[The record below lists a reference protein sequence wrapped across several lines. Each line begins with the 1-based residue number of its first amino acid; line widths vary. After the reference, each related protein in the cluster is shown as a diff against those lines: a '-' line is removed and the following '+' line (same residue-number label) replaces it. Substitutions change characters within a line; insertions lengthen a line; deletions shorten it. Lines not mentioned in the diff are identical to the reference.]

1 MIKCYSGSNYNCSIR
16 EVQVLTTNE
25 QSTYPSKKINWKG
38 TTLLLVIGVIFL
50 ASTLRMPLTVVGPII
65 SFIRED
71 LGISNVL
78 AGFLTTIPLLAFA
91 IVSPFAPVVARK
103 LGLELTLFLSTILLA
118 VGIVLRSLGTTGLLV
133 LGTMIIGVAISF
145 GNVLIPGLLKL
156 KFPYHVGLLMAF
168 FTMSMN
174 LTAGIG
180 AGISY
185 PIANAVLGWQGALAI
200 ALALVILT
208 IVIWLPQL
216 KFNKPEPTVIST
228 KARIPLWKSP
238 VTWAVTGAM
247 GLQSLLFY
255 TTAAWIPEIYIA
267 QGVAADRAGWMFSIM
282 QISQV
287 PMALVVPIIASKMT
301 SQRPLVLMFTAFY
314 VIGFTGVVM
323 EWTSLAVLWM
333 ILLGLAGGAS
343 FALAMMFFTLRTRTA
358 FEAADL
364 SGFAQSLGYLLA
376 AVGPILFGYL
386 HDLFGGWDIAGWLF
400 VAVTALLFFCSF
412 RASKNEY
419 IN

>member
-1 MIKCYSGSNYNCSIR
+1 M
-16 EVQVLTTNE
+16 TTNE

-91 IVSPFAPVVARK
+91 IVSPFAPIVARK

-118 VGIVLRSLGTTGLLV
+118 GGIVLRSLGTTGLLV
-133 LGTMIIGVAISF
+133 FGTMIIGVAISF

-200 ALALVILT
+200 DLALVILT

-216 KFNKPEPTVIST
+216 KFNKPEPTVVST

-314 VIGFTGVVM
+314 IIGFTGVVM
-323 EWTSLAVLWM
+323 EWTSFAVLWM

-386 HDLFGGWDIAGWLF
+386 HDLFGGWNIAGWLF

>member
-1 MIKCYSGSNYNCSIR
+1 M
-16 EVQVLTTNE
+16 TTNE

-91 IVSPFAPVVARK
+91 IVSPFAPIVARK

-118 VGIVLRSLGTTGLLV
+118 GGIVLRSLGTTGLLV
-133 LGTMIIGVAISF
+133 FGTMIIGVAISF

-216 KFNKPEPTVIST
+216 KFNKPESTVIST

-314 VIGFTGVVM
+314 IIGFTGVVM

-386 HDLFGGWDIAGWLF
+386 HDLFGGWNIAGWLF

>member
-1 MIKCYSGSNYNCSIR
+1 MIKCYSSSIR
-16 EVQVLTTNE
+16 MVITGGIILTLHDH
-25 QSTYPSKKINWKG
+25 SASYPSRKISWKG
-38 TTLLLVIGVIFL
+38 TTLLLVFGIIFI
-50 ASTLRMPLTVVGPII
+50 ASTLRMPLTVVGPIV
-65 SFIRED
+65 SFIRDD

-91 IVSPFAPVVARK
+91 IISPFAPVVARK

-118 VGIVLRSLGTTGLLV
+118 LGIVLRSLGTTGLLV
-133 LGTMIIGVAISF
+133 FGTVLIGVAISF

-174 LTAGIG
+174 LTAGLG

-185 PIANAVLGWQGALAI
+185 PIANSSLGWQGALAV
-200 ALALVILT
+200 ALILVVLT
-208 IVIWLPQL
+208 ILIWIPQL
-216 KFNKPEPTVIST
+216 KLNKPEPATMAKKT
-228 KARIPLWKSP
+228 GKPLWKSP

-267 QGVAADRAGWMFSIM
+267 QGLAPDKAGWMFSIM
-282 QISQV
+282 QFSQV
-287 PMALVVPIIASKMT
+287 PMALAVPIIAGKMA
-301 SQRPLVLMFTAFY
+301 SQRPLVFMFTSFY
-314 VIGFTGVVM
+314 LVGFVGVVM
-323 EWTSLAVLWM
+323 EWTTLGILWM

-364 SGFAQSLGYLLA
+364 SGFAQSLGYLFA
-376 AVGPILFGYL
+376 AIGPILFGYL
-386 HDLFGGWDIAGWLF
+386 HDLFGGWNITGWLF
-400 VAVTALLFFCSF
+400 VVVAMTLFLCSM
-412 RASKNEY
+412 RASKDEY
-419 IN
+419 VY

>member
-1 MIKCYSGSNYNCSIR
+1 M
-16 EVQVLTTNE
+16 TTHEHTDAN
-25 QSTYPSKKINWKG
+25 PSRKISWKG
-38 TTLLLVIGVIFL
+38 TTLLLVIGVICI

-91 IVSPFAPVVARK
+91 IISPFAPIVARK
-103 LGLELTLFLSTILLA
+103 FGLEITLFLSTILLA
-118 VGIVLRSLGTTGLLV
+118 IGIVLRSLGTTSLLV
-133 LGTMIIGVAISF
+133 FGTMLIGIAISF

-174 LTAGIG
+174 LTAGLG

-185 PIANAVLGWQGALAI
+185 PIANSSLGWQGALAI
-200 ALALVILT
+200 ALVLVVLT
-208 IVIWLPQL
+208 ILIWIPQL
-216 KFNKPEPTVIST
+216 KFNKPEPTVKTT
-228 KARIPLWKSP
+228 KERAPLWKSP

-255 TTAAWIPEIYIA
+255 TTAAWIPEIFIA
-267 QGVAADRAGWMFSIM
+267 QGLAADRAGWMFSIM
-282 QISQV
+282 QFSQV
-287 PMALVVPIIASKMT
+287 PMALAVPIIASKMT
-301 SQRPLVLMFTAFY
+301 SQRPLVLMFTVFY
-314 VIGFTGVVM
+314 LVGFIGVVM

-333 ILLGLAGGAS
+333 VLLGLAGGSS

-386 HDLFGGWDIAGWLF
+386 HDLFGSWNTAGWLF
-400 VAVTALLFFCSF
+400 VIVVLILFLCSF

-419 IN
+419 VN

>member
-1 MIKCYSGSNYNCSIR
+1 M
-16 EVQVLTTNE
+16 TTNE

-91 IVSPFAPVVARK
+91 IVSPFAPIVARK

-118 VGIVLRSLGTTGLLV
+118 GGIVLRSLGTTGLLV
-133 LGTMIIGVAISF
+133 FGTMIIGVAISF

-216 KFNKPEPTVIST
+216 KFNKPESTVIST

-314 VIGFTGVVM
+314 IIGFTGVVM

-358 FEAADL
+358 FQAADL

>member
-1 MIKCYSGSNYNCSIR
+1 M
-16 EVQVLTTNE
+16 TTNE

-91 IVSPFAPVVARK
+91 IVSPFAPIVARK

-118 VGIVLRSLGTTGLLV
+118 GGIVLRSLGTTGLLV
-133 LGTMIIGVAISF
+133 FGTMIIGVAISF

-216 KFNKPEPTVIST
+216 KFNKPESTVIST

-386 HDLFGGWDIAGWLF
+386 HDLFGGWNIAGWLF

>member
-16 EVQVLTTNE
+16 EVLVLTTNE

-91 IVSPFAPVVARK
+91 IVSPFAPIVARK

-118 VGIVLRSLGTTGLLV
+118 GGIVLRSLGTTGLLV
-133 LGTMIIGVAISF
+133 FGTMIIGVAISF

-216 KFNKPEPTVIST
+216 KFNKPELTVVST

-314 VIGFTGVVM
+314 IIGFTGVVM
-323 EWTSLAVLWM
+323 EWTSFAVLWM

>member
-1 MIKCYSGSNYNCSIR
+1 MA
-16 EVQVLTTNE
+16 TNE
-25 QSTYPSKKINWKG
+25 HATYPSKKISWKG
-38 TTLLLVIGVIFL
+38 KTLLLVIGVIFI

-65 SFIRED
+65 SFIREG

-91 IVSPFAPVVARK
+91 IISPFAPVVARK

-118 VGIVLRSLGTTGLLV
+118 FGIITRSLGTTALLV
-133 LGTMIIGVAISF
+133 LGTVLIGVAISF

-168 FTMSMN
+168 FTVSMN
-174 LTAGIG
+174 LSAGVG
-180 AGISY
+180 AGVSY
-185 PIANAVLGWQGALAI
+185 PVANSFLGWQGALAI
-200 ALALVILT
+200 ALILVVFT
-208 IVIWLPQL
+208 IIVWIPQL
-216 KFNKPEPTVIST
+216 KSNKPEVAFVST

-247 GLQSLLFY
+247 GLQSLIFY

-267 QGVAADRAGWMFSIM
+267 QGLAADRAGWMFSTM
-282 QISQV
+282 QFSQI
-287 PMALVVPIIASKMT
+287 PMALVVPIIASKMK
-301 SQRPLVLMFTAFY
+301 SQRPLVIIFTVFY
-314 VIGFTGVVM
+314 VIGFIGLVM

-333 ILLGLAGGAS
+333 MLLGLAGGAS

-358 FEAADL
+358 YEAADL
-364 SGFAQSLGYLLA
+364 SGFAQSIGYLLA

-386 HDLFGGWDIAGWLF
+386 HDLFGGWNIAGWLF
-400 VAVTALLFFCSF
+400 VVVALLLFFCSM

-419 IN
+419 VN

>member
-1 MIKCYSGSNYNCSIR
+1 M
-16 EVQVLTTNE
+16 TTNE

>member
-1 MIKCYSGSNYNCSIR
+1 M
-16 EVQVLTTNE
+16 TTNE

-133 LGTMIIGVAISF
+133 FGTMIIGVAISF

-216 KFNKPEPTVIST
+216 KFNKPEPTVVST

-386 HDLFGGWDIAGWLF
+386 HDLFGGWDIVGWLF

>member
-1 MIKCYSGSNYNCSIR
+1 M
-16 EVQVLTTNE
+16 TTHE
-25 QSTYPSKKINWKG
+25 HTDTYPSRKISWKG
-38 TTLLLVIGVIFL
+38 TTLLLVIGVICI

-91 IVSPFAPVVARK
+91 IISPFAPIVARK
-103 LGLELTLFLSTILLA
+103 FGLELTLFLSTILLA
-118 VGIVLRSLGTTGLLV
+118 VGIVLRSLGTTSLLV
-133 LGTMIIGVAISF
+133 FGTMLIGIAISF

-174 LTAGIG
+174 LTAGLG

-185 PIANAVLGWQGALAI
+185 PIADSSLGWQGALSI
-200 ALALVILT
+200 ALVLVVLT
-208 IVIWLPQL
+208 ILIWIPLL
-216 KFNKPEPTVIST
+216 KFNKPEPPIKTT
-228 KARIPLWKSP
+228 KERAPLWKSP

-267 QGVAADRAGWMFSIM
+267 QGLAADRAGWMFSIM
-282 QISQV
+282 QFSQV
-287 PMALVVPIIASKMT
+287 PMALAVPIIASKMT
-301 SQRPLVLMFTAFY
+301 SQRPLVLMFTVFY
-314 VIGFTGVVM
+314 LVGFIGVVM

-333 ILLGLAGGAS
+333 VLLGLAGGSS

-376 AVGPILFGYL
+376 AIGPILFGYL
-386 HDLFGGWDIAGWLF
+386 HDLFGNWKTAGWLF
-400 VAVTALLFFCSF
+400 IIVVLILFLCSF

-419 IN
+419 VN

>member
-1 MIKCYSGSNYNCSIR
+1 MS
-16 EVQVLTTNE
+16 
-25 QSTYPSKKINWKG
+25 WKG
-38 TTLLLVIGVIFL
+38 TTLLLVIGVICI

-91 IVSPFAPVVARK
+91 IISPFVPIVARK
-103 LGLELTLFLSTILLA
+103 FGLELTLFSSTILLA
-118 VGIVLRSLGTTGLLV
+118 LGIVLRSLGTTSVLV
-133 LGTMIIGVAISF
+133 FGTVLIGIAISF

-156 KFPYHVGLLMAF
+156 KFPYHIGLLMAF

-174 LTAGIG
+174 LTAGLG

-185 PIANAVLGWQGALAI
+185 PIANSSFGWQGALAI
-200 ALALVILT
+200 ALVLVVLT
-208 IVIWLPQL
+208 ILIWIPQL
-216 KFNKPEPTVIST
+216 KFNKPEPAVETT
-228 KARIPLWKSP
+228 KERTPLWKSP

-255 TTAAWIPEIYIA
+255 TTAAWIPEIYTA
-267 QGVAADRAGWMFSIM
+267 QGLAADRAGWMFSIM
-282 QISQV
+282 QFSQV
-287 PMALVVPIIASKMT
+287 PMALAVPIIASKMT
-301 SQRPLVLMFTAFY
+301 SQRPLVLMFTVFY
-314 VIGFTGVVM
+314 LVGFIGLVM

-333 ILLGLAGGAS
+333 VLLGLAGGAS
-343 FALAMMFFTLRTRTA
+343 FSLAMMFFTLRTRTA

-376 AVGPILFGYL
+376 AIGPILFGYL
-386 HDLFGGWDIAGWLF
+386 HDLFGGWNIAGWLF
-400 VAVTALLFFCSF
+400 VVVVLILSLCSF

-419 IN
+419 VN

>member
-1 MIKCYSGSNYNCSIR
+1 MIKWYSSSIII
-16 EVQVLTTNE
+16 VLTGGINLTTDEHSN
-25 QSTYPSKKINWKG
+25 TYPSKKISWRG
-38 TTLLLVIGVIFL
+38 TTLLLVIGVICI

-91 IVSPFAPVVARK
+91 IISPFVPNVARK
-103 LGLELTLFLSTILLA
+103 LGLELTLFLSTILLGL
-118 VGIVLRSLGTTGLLV
+118 GIVLRSLGTTALLV
-133 LGTMIIGVAISF
+133 FGTVLMGIAISF

-174 LTAGIG
+174 LTAGLG

-185 PIANAVLGWQGALAI
+185 PIAISPLGWQGALAI
-200 ALALVILT
+200 ALVLVVLT
-208 IVIWLPQL
+208 ILIWIPQL
-216 KFNKPEPTVIST
+216 KFNKPEPPFKTT
-228 KARIPLWKSP
+228 KERTPLWKSP

-267 QGVAADRAGWMFSIM
+267 QGLAADRAGWMFSIM
-282 QISQV
+282 QFSQV
-287 PMALVVPIIASKMT
+287 PMALAVPIIASKMA
-301 SQRPLVLMFTAFY
+301 SQRPLVIMFTSFY
-314 VIGFTGVVM
+314 IIGFIGVVM

-333 ILLGLAGGAS
+333 VLLGLAGGAS

-358 FEAADL
+358 SEAADL
-364 SGFAQSLGYLLA
+364 SGFAQSIGYLFA
-376 AVGPILFGYL
+376 ATGPILFGYL
-386 HDLFGGWDIAGWLF
+386 HDLFGGWNVAGWLF
-400 VAVTALLFFCSF
+400 VVVALILFLCSF

-419 IN
+419 VN

>member
-1 MIKCYSGSNYNCSIR
+1 M
-16 EVQVLTTNE
+16 TTNE
-25 QSTYPSKKINWKG
+25 DSTSYPSRKISWRG
-38 TTLLLVIGVIFL
+38 ATLLLVIGVICI

-91 IVSPFAPVVARK
+91 IISPFAPVVARK

-118 VGIVLRSLGTTGLLV
+118 LGIVLRSLGTTSLLV
-133 LGTMIIGVAISF
+133 FGTMLIGVAIAF

-174 LTAGIG
+174 LTAGLG

-185 PIANAVLGWQGALAI
+185 PIAQTSLGWQGALAI
-200 ALALVILT
+200 ALILVVLT
-208 IVIWLPQL
+208 ILIWIPQL
-216 KFNKPEPTVIST
+216 RFNKPEPIVKKT
-228 KARIPLWKSP
+228 KERSPLWKSP

-255 TTAAWIPEIYIA
+255 TTAAWIPEIYIS
-267 QGVAADRAGWMFSIM
+267 QGLAADRAGWMFSIM
-282 QISQV
+282 QFSQV
-287 PMALVVPIIASKMT
+287 PMALAVPIIASKMT

-314 VIGFTGVVM
+314 LLGFVGVVM
-323 EWTSLAVLWM
+323 EWTSLGVLWM

-364 SGFAQSLGYLLA
+364 SGFAQSLGYLFA
-376 AVGPILFGYL
+376 AIGPILFGYL
-386 HDLFGGWDIAGWLF
+386 HDLFVGWNIAGWLF
-400 VAVTALLFFCSF
+400 VVVAVILFLCSF
-412 RASKNEY
+412 RASKDEY
-419 IN
+419 VH

>member
-1 MIKCYSGSNYNCSIR
+1 M
-16 EVQVLTTNE
+16 TTNE

-118 VGIVLRSLGTTGLLV
+118 GGIVLRSLGTTGLLV
-133 LGTMIIGVAISF
+133 FGTMIIGVAISF

-216 KFNKPEPTVIST
+216 KFNKPEPTVVST

-314 VIGFTGVVM
+314 IIGFTGVVM

-386 HDLFGGWDIAGWLF
+386 HDLFGGWNIAGWLF

>member
-1 MIKCYSGSNYNCSIR
+1 MIKWYSSSIII
-16 EVQVLTTNE
+16 VLTGGINLTTDEHSN
-25 QSTYPSKKINWKG
+25 TYPSKKISWRG
-38 TTLLLVIGVIFL
+38 TTLLLVIGVICI

-91 IVSPFAPVVARK
+91 IISPFAPNVARK
-103 LGLELTLFLSTILLA
+103 FGLELTLFLSTILLA
-118 VGIVLRSLGTTGLLV
+118 LGIVLRSLGTTALLV
-133 LGTMIIGVAISF
+133 SGTVLIGIAISF

-174 LTAGIG
+174 LTAGLG

-185 PIANAVLGWQGALAI
+185 PIAISPLGWQGALAI
-200 ALALVILT
+200 ALVLVVLT
-208 IVIWLPQL
+208 ILIWIPQL
-216 KFNKPEPTVIST
+216 KFNKPELPFKTMKERT
-228 KARIPLWKSP
+228 PLWKSP

-267 QGVAADRAGWMFSIM
+267 QGLAADRAGWMFSIM
-282 QISQV
+282 QFSQV
-287 PMALVVPIIASKMT
+287 PMALAVPIIASKMT
-301 SQRPLVLMFTAFY
+301 SQRPLVIMFTSFY
-314 VIGFTGVVM
+314 IVGFIGVVM

-333 ILLGLAGGAS
+333 VLLGLAGGAS

-364 SGFAQSLGYLLA
+364 SGFAQSLGYLFA
-376 AVGPILFGYL
+376 ATGPILFGYL
-386 HDLFGGWDIAGWLF
+386 HDLFGGWNIAGWLF
-400 VAVTALLFFCSF
+400 VVVALILFLCSF

-419 IN
+419 VN

>member
-156 KFPYHVGLLMAF
+156 KFPYHVGLLMAL

-216 KFNKPEPTVIST
+216 KFNKPEPTVVST

-386 HDLFGGWDIAGWLF
+386 HDLFGGWDIVGWLF